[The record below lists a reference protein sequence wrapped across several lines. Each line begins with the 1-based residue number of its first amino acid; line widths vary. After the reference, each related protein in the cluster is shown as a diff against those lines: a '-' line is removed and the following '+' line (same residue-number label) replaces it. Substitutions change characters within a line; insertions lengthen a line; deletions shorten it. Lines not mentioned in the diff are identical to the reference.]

1 MSSDRWYQK
10 PWKSFTSLFRVGEQ
24 EPFPNV
30 DMSDCMEG
38 KPLSD
43 TSLQDCLFNPPLSIN
58 PLEKP
63 LPVYPKTWPLERLK
77 GKPIFLQL
85 PCENQIIYERYWNRM
100 SLSCIPEEEESTRST
115 KVDLKDSRENSNLKD
130 CRDNSKLKDSRDNS
144 NLKDSR
150 DNSNLK
156 DSRDNSNLKDS
167 RDNSNLKDCRDN
179 SNLKDSRDNSNL
191 KDCRDNSNLKN
202 CMGSSKEEPES
213 ILDAYIRK
221 RNERLECK
229 LKNPECEGCSTVWIS

>member
-10 PWKSFTSLFRVGEQ
+10 LWKSFKSLFRVGEQ

-85 PCENQIIYERYWNRM
+85 PCENQIIYERYWNRL

-115 KVDLKDSRENSNLKD
+115 KVDLKDSRDNSNLKD
-130 CRDNSKLKDSRDNS
+130 SRDNSNLKDSRDNS

-167 RDNSNLKDCRDN
+167 RDNSNLKDC
-179 SNLKDSRDNSNL
+179 
-191 KDCRDNSNLKN
+191 
-202 CMGSSKEEPES
+202 MGSSKEEPES
-213 ILDAYIRK
+213 ILEAYIRK